1 MPTWRARVVV
11 RGALCAAC
19 LLWWSPLGAQQ
30 LLERVVARVNGIP
43 ITLSDVNAAMALGL
57 VDGPFGG
64 DPVPAATAQLID
76 RQLML
81 AEVARFAPPEPDSAA
96 VDAEVGRRK
105 ARIGSRWS
113 EVTAATGLDDDRL
126 RDVAREVLLI
136 QAYLDDR
143 FGLAQQVGDAEV
155 ERYYSSHAPEFT
167 RNGTLMPF
175 EEAEP
180 VARARAAAQ
189 RRSVAI
195 AQWLHDLYARAEVV
209 FPPKR
214 P

>member
-1 MPTWRARVVV
+1 MPCWRARVVV

-57 VDGPFGG
+57 VDGPSGG
-64 DPVPAATAQLID
+64 DPVPAATAQLVD

-81 AEVARFAPPEPDSAA
+81 AEVARFAPPDPDSAA
-96 VDAEVGRRK
+96 IDAEVGRRK
-105 ARIGSRWS
+105 ARIDTRWN
-113 EVTAATGLDDDRL
+113 EVTAATGLDEERL
-126 RDVAREVLLI
+126 REIAREVLLI
-136 QAYLDDR
+136 QSYLDDR

-155 ERYYSSHAPEFT
+155 ERYFSTHAVEFT
-167 RNGTLMPF
+167 RNGALMPF

-189 RRSVAI
+189 RRAAAI
-195 AQWLHDLYARAEVV
+195 AQWLHDLSARAEVV

-214 P
+214 S

>member
-1 MPTWRARVVV
+1 MPCWRTRVVV
-11 RGALCAAC
+11 RSALCVAC
-19 LLWWSPLGAQQ
+19 LVWWSPLGAQQ

-57 VDGPFGG
+57 VDVPSGG
-64 DPVPAATAQLID
+64 DPVPAATAQLVD

-96 VDAEVGRRK
+96 IDAEVGRRK
-105 ARIGSRWS
+105 ARIGTRWN
-113 EVTAATGLDDDRL
+113 EVTTATGLDEERL
-126 RDVAREVLLI
+126 REIAREVLLI
-136 QAYLDDR
+136 QSYLDDR

-155 ERYYSSHAPEFT
+155 ERYFSTHAAEFT

-180 VARARAAAQ
+180 VARTRAAAQ
-189 RRSVAI
+189 RRSATI
-195 AQWLHDLYARAEVV
+195 AQWLHDLYGRAEVV

-214 P
+214 S